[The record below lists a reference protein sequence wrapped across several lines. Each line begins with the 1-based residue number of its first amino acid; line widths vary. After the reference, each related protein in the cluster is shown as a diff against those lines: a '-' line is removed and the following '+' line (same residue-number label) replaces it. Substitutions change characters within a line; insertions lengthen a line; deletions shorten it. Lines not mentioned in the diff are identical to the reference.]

1 MERNVAVR
9 TYRPRDTSPQE
20 LSDDVD
26 QEMILERWQFQEILK
41 EIAFHTREQ
50 EEPFTEA

>member
-1 MERNVAVR
+1 MERNVALW
-9 TYRPRDTSPQE
+9 TYRPRDTSLLE
-20 LSDDVD
+20 SIDDVD